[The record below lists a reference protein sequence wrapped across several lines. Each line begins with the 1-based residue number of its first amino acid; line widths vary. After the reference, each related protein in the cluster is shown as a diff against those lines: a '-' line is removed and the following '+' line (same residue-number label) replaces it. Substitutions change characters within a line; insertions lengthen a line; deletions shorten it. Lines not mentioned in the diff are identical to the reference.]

1 MDRGALKEAN
11 KSNGQRVYRPEGHE
25 GTIGPSEVPVDAE
38 YAIQENQE
46 RQFHEV
52 QPNGIDDSL
61 GVDILI
67 RHMGPTTFSMSDD
80 GAKSRAGM
88 FDLRTILTTDN
99 ATEKTWHNKL
109 SPSTIE
115 LDRRYVTYE
124 SSDFRV

>member
-11 KSNGQRVYRPEGHE
+11 KSNGQRVYRPESHE
-25 GTIGPSEVPVDAE
+25 GIIGPSEVPVDAE

-67 RHMGPTTFSMSDD
+67 RRHVS
-80 GAKSRAGM
+80 
-88 FDLRTILTTDN
+88 LLTTSRPM
-99 ATEKTWHNKL
+99 A
-109 SPSTIE
+109 E
-115 LDRRYVTYE
+115 LTFRYGTNHVFGT
-124 SSDFRV
+124 SQI